1 MKTHDDRAVAAG
13 ASVDLDLW
21 QRGFDELMLTIGARF
36 GRVEPRRRARAFMRG
51 LLAGLPRA
59 NCWTI
64 AEHAGEQS
72 PRGMQ
77 RLLKSAVMDDGG
89 LRDDLRGYVTG
100 HLGDPSAVLVV
111 DETGDVK
118 KGTRT
123 AGVQRQY
130 TGTAGRIENAQ
141 VAVYLAYAAAR
152 GYAFIDRAL
161 YLPRSWTDDPARCQA
176 ADVPG
181 DTEFATK
188 PALALAMITRA
199 VTAGTPAQ
207 WVAGDEV
214 YGNDPKLRAGIAACG
229 LGFVL
234 AVAKDHRI
242 ATAAGTRRAIDLAVC
257 LPAAA
262 WQQMSAGDGAKGP
275 RLYDWAYT
283 ETTDPALPE
292 DGQGAN
298 WLLIRRPVR
307 TAPGAKTEYAF
318 YRAHAPGPVPL
329 RTLVAVAGI
338 RWKVEEGFAGGKELA
353 ALDQHQVRSWTSW
366 MRWTILA
373 MLAHAFLSVMTA
385 TQPRPAAGGV
395 HRDEDGHELIP
406 MTRNEICRLFTSL
419 LHRPRPVRDQ
429 LHWSRWRRRHQA
441 TARNCHYQRRQALAV
456 T

>member
-1 MKTHDDRAVAAG
+1 MTHDDRAVAAG
-13 ASVDLDLW
+13 ASVDLDRW
-21 QRGFDELMLTIGARF
+21 QRGLDELMLTIGARF
-36 GRVEPRRRARAFMRG
+36 ARVEPRRRARAFVRG

-77 RLLKSAVMDDGG
+77 RLLRSAVVDDGG
-89 LRDDLRGYVTG
+89 LRDDLRGYVTE
-100 HLGDPSAVLVV
+100 HLGDPGAVLVV

-141 VAVYLAYAAAR
+141 VAVYLAYAASR

-161 YLPRSWTDDPARCQA
+161 YLPRSWTDDPGRCQDAGVPADA
-176 ADVPG
+176 A
-181 DTEFATK
+181 FATK
-188 PALALAMITRA
+188 PALALVMISGA

-214 YGNDPKLRAGIAACG
+214 YGNDPSLRAGIAACG

-275 RLYDWAYT
+275 RLYDWAYI
-283 ETTDPALPE
+283 ETADPALPA
-292 DGQGAN
+292 DGQGAS
-298 WLLIRRPVR
+298 WLLIRRPLR
-307 TAPGAKTEYAF
+307 TSPGAKTEYAF

-329 RTLVAVAGI
+329 RALVAVAGI
-338 RWKVEEGFAGGKELA
+338 RWKVEEGFAGGKELT
-353 ALDQHQVRSWTSW
+353 ALDQHQVRTWTSW
-366 MRWTILA
+366 MRWTVLA

-385 TQPRPAAGGV
+385 TQPRPGPGDA
-395 HRDEDGHELIP
+395 HRDEAGHELIP
-406 MTRNEICRLFTSL
+406 LTRNEIRRLFTGL
-419 LHRPRPVRDQ
+419 LCRPWPARDQ
-429 LHWSRWRRRHQA
+429 LHWSCWRRRHQA
-441 TARNCHYQRRQALAV
+441 TARNCHYRRRQALAV